1 MEIELVKIILAYS
14 LAATF
19 VFTATVTCLS
29 MIGWVK
35 FSDPEQQ
42 KLLFKALI
50 VELAVVVV
58 GFFGKA
64 LEFNPSA
71 AKEKIIS
78 TALETKKKNFI
89 EKLNSA
95 RKEYNEGNLQK
106 AYELSNA
113 LFKSD
118 ELSEYIPIKD
128 LFALNGDISRKRE
141 FWQEAAD
148 SYGSAL
154 KLDPNNTELIA
165 NSGYIQRQLQNYEAA
180 EKLYDRALALDAQNW
195 ELLNG
200 YFNCMRR
207 FAAFLQD
214 DYPKI
219 SEMKFQKAAEIAKQ
233 MKNIATEARQKR
245 ISEVAKGT
253 VYWEWRR
260 YDVAYATYKELVD
273 EYPTEARFKE
283 DLAAILSEMQ
293 RFDESKSYYAA
304 LYEAE
309 KNKKSVGWYVGAGYA
324 EATSKAKSTRAELDS
339 ALNAGLL
346 SISNKP
352 DEPFSYYAVALV
364 YKRLGNDNEAIK
376 YLKIAEA
383 KETSRDTSMHTY
395 DKKRHAMYKELL
407 KQWKATT

>member
-1 MEIELVKIILAYS
+1 MGIEFAKIILAYS

-19 VFTATVTCLS
+19 VFTAAVTCLS

-42 KLLFKALI
+42 KILFKTLI
-50 VELAVVVV
+50 IELTVVVI

-71 AKEKIIS
+71 AKEKIVS
-78 TALETKKKNFI
+78 AALADKKKAFI

-95 RKEYNEGNLQK
+95 RNEYNSGNLQK
-106 AYELSNA
+106 AYELSNS

-118 ELSEYIPIKD
+118 ELSEYIPIKE
-128 LFALNGDISRKRE
+128 LFTLNGDISRKRE

-148 SYGSAL
+148 SYGPAI
-154 KLDPNNTELIA
+154 KLDPNNTELMT
-165 NSGYIQRQLQNYEAA
+165 NSGYVQRQLQNYEAA
-180 EKLYDRALALDAQNW
+180 ENLYDRALSLDAQNW
-195 ELLNG
+195 EILNG

-214 DYPKI
+214 EYPKI
-219 SEMKFQKAAEIAKQ
+219 AEEKFQKAAEIAKQ
-233 MKNIATEARQKR
+233 MKNVAAEARQKK
-245 ISEVAKGT
+245 ISDVAKGT
-253 VYWEWRR
+253 LYWEWRR
-260 YDVAYATYKELVD
+260 YDVAHATYKELAN
-273 EYPTEARFKE
+273 EYPTEPRFKE
-283 DLAAILSEMQ
+283 DLGAILAEMH
-293 RFDESKSYYAA
+293 RFDESKSLYAS

-309 KNKKSVGWYVGAGYA
+309 KSKHSVGWYVGAGFA
-324 EATSKAKSTRAELDS
+324 EATSKAKSTRAELDM
-339 ALNAGLL
+339 ALDAGLL

-364 YKRLGNDNEAIK
+364 YKKLGNSNDAIK

-383 KETSRDTSMHTY
+383 KEASRDTHMHTY
-395 DKKRHAMYKELL
+395 DKKRHAIYIQLL
-407 KQWKATT
+407 KEWQI